1 MVDVSERMKR
11 DTVLG
16 ENSEVGIGGVV
27 EESGGYQP
35 TRGRDEGRRGSIRSL
50 RLHESSLENAGGGA
64 RDIDGW
70 IGMDIN
76 IVQIGRTPVE
86 ESIPKRSEME
96 VGVGEE
102 EKGDLQFRI
111 FGGKVGEFRRVVWI
125 GGKLRSGPIEE
136 RDVIK
141 LIVERNGDV
150 GLTRREDSWGE
161 K

>member
-16 ENSEVGIGGVV
+16 EDSEVGIGGVV
-27 EESGGYQP
+27 KECGGYQP
-35 TRGRDEGRRGSIRSL
+35 TCSGDEGRRGAISSL
-50 RLHESSLENAGGGA
+50 RLNESSLENAGGGV

-76 IVQIGRTPVE
+76 VVQIGRAPVE

-111 FGGKVGEFRRVVWI
+111 FGGKVREFGRVVWI
-125 GGKLRSGPIEE
+125 GGKL
-136 RDVIK
+136 
-141 LIVERNGDV
+141 
-150 GLTRREDSWGE
+150 
-161 K
+161 